1 MCERV
6 RDLELEMKRRLR
18 LGPTQ
23 SPVVSTTLNRRY
35 TEARA
40 VSVARWGTACL
51 FLALPLLLD
60 LYASPSKRFCRLFQ
74 LQTHPL

>member
-1 MCERV
+1 
-6 RDLELEMKRRLR
+6 MKRRLR

-40 VSVARWGTACL
+40 ASVARWGTACL

-60 LYASPSKRFCRLFQ
+60 IYLHLLSYYSGLRDAVVWYIG
-74 LQTHPL
+74 